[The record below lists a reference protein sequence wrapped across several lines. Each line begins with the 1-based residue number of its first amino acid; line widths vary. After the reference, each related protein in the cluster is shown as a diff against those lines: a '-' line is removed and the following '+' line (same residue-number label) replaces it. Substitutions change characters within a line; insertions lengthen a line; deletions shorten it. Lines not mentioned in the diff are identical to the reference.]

1 MTSNIYLS
9 SVPDPSDLVPHCQPC
24 MEELDGTA
32 KTTVTVVQ
40 GQFEDTVTRVEKVEV
55 QMPSKVTVE
64 LACQVR
70 SCNFDG
76 HGNKFKIPPLSQ
88 HEALQLLKIHRA
100 MDRGL
105 RGAVVASDH
114 DVQVDAVPETVC
126 KPALLR
132 GCSVEQFQSFQVDKD
147 T

>member
-9 SVPDPSDLVPHCQPC
+9 SVPNPPDLVPHSQPC
-24 MEELDGTA
+24 RQEFDGTA

-40 GQFEDTVTRVEKVEV
+40 AQFEDTVTRVEKEEV
-55 QMPSKVTVE
+55 QMPSQVTVE
-64 LACQVR
+64 LACQVPN
-70 SCNFDG
+70 CNFDG
-76 HGNKFKIPPLSQ
+76 HGNNFKTPPLSQ
-88 HEALQLLKIHRA
+88 HEALQLLQIHRA
-100 MDRGL
+100 MDHGL